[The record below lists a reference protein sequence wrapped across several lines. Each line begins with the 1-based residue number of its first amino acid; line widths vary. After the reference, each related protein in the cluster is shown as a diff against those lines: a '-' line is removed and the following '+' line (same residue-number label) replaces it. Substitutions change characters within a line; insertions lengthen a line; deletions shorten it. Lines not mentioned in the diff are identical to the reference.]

1 MAGRE
6 ATVPSSDNLTGNW
19 SLTTR
24 IEVTDVSAF
33 ENMNLGFRLQLQQD
47 GERISGRG
55 IKWMENGK
63 LIPERSRTSIF
74 IGGIRRGNRLELRFT
89 EHGTARTS
97 TGTFVMDVGDDG
109 ALRGQFASTSA
120 NSSGSTI
127 ARRVTAEER

>member
-1 MAGRE
+1 M
-6 ATVPSSDNLTGNW
+6 L
-19 SLTTR
+19 
-24 IEVTDVSAF
+24 SAF

-109 ALRGQFASTSA
+109 TLRGQFASTSA

-127 ARRVTAEER
+127 ARRVTARGAVSRRTRTKLRR